1 MANET
6 ALQITKTEEP
16 QSILQIIADAAA
28 NPNINADKMSALLT
42 LQERIMEHEKEA
54 SLNAALALL
63 TPKLVRLKKSKA
75 GAKTRDGAI
84 KYYYTPREDIDA
96 MLRPLLRDCGL
107 SLSFTAREIG
117 GKAWFVAR
125 VTEITKGG
133 FKEAMMPYTPDSTNT
148 QLNEPQKVS
157 SGLSYAERH
166 AIAMLFNLVTE
177 GADDDAI
184 STSVIS
190 REQAQQLRTL
200 IDKSGA
206 NEVKFLAYMSVD
218 ALEEIQTDQFAKA
231 VIQLT
236 EKINRGTK

>member
-16 QSILQIIADAAA
+16 SILQIIADAAA
-28 NPNINADKMSALLT
+28 NPSINADKMSALLT
-42 LQERIMEHEKEA
+42 LQERIMEHEKSA
-54 SLNAALALL
+54 ALNAALALL
-63 TPKLVRLKKSKA
+63 TPKLTRLKKSKA
-75 GAKTRDGAI
+75 GAKTRDGAV
-84 KYYYTPREDIDA
+84 KYFYTPREDIDS

-107 SLSFTAREIG
+107 SLSFTARDIG
-117 GKAWFVAR
+117 GKAWFVAT

-133 FKEAMMPYTPDSTNT
+133 FKEAMMPYAPDSSNS

-177 GADDDAI
+177 GADDNAE
-184 STSVIS
+184 STSTID
-190 REQAQQLRTL
+190 REQVQQLRIL

-206 NEVKFLAYMSVD
+206 NEVKFLAYMNVD
-218 ALEEIQTDQFAKA
+218 ALEEIQSNQFAKA

-236 EKINRGTK
+236 EKINRGTR